1 MIRAHV
7 ISVPGYVTEEWK
19 DAVKKLLKKLGV
31 TVHPKDMS
39 KFNLQSD
46 YEHIAVIYLDEDVD
60 DIFES
65 LSLCDY
71 LMSDQQADTV
81 GGKSYSDLEVLI
93 GKSGKDLDEFICQIY
108 PSIPAPMMNDN
119 LTIIENVY
127 NFYKAWRCGEVAS
140 DNCTNGEPQ
149 THKATGFGE

>member
-1 MIRAHV
+1 MIS
-7 ISVPGYVTEEWK
+7 IPGYVTEEWK
-19 DAVKKLLKKLGV
+19 DAVKKLLNELGV
-31 TVHPKDMS
+31 TMHPKDEC
-39 KFNLQSD
+39 KFDLKDD

-71 LMSDQQADTV
+71 LMSDQQADTA
-81 GGKSYSDLEVLI
+81 GGKSYSDLETLI

-108 PSIPAPMMNDN
+108 PSIPPPMVNDN

-127 NFYKAWRCGEVAS
+127 NFYKAWRLGVAS
-140 DNCTNGEPQ
+140 DNCTNRESQ